1 MVWFAI
7 LRHAPAILSAAEALF
22 LRTKTSRADD
32 HTRSVE
38 MRIDELAESSRASA
52 EVIQDM
58 AKQLQALALVHDA
71 TVRKVRTGIGISIA
85 ASLVAVT
92 AVVTAFVARFTLPA
106 CEVGGAFPTILVKA
120 ARNPLRLSE
129 RGSLVRLP

>member
-22 LRTKTSRADD
+22 QRTKTSRADD
-32 HTRSVE
+32 HTRSIE

-58 AKQLQALALVHDA
+58 AKQLQALAMVHDV
-71 TVRKVRTGIGISIA
+71 TVRKVRAAIGISVA
-85 ASLVAVT
+85 ASLVAVA
-92 AVVTAFVARFTLPA
+92 AVVIAFVR
-106 CEVGGAFPTILVKA
+106 
-120 ARNPLRLSE
+120 
-129 RGSLVRLP
+129 